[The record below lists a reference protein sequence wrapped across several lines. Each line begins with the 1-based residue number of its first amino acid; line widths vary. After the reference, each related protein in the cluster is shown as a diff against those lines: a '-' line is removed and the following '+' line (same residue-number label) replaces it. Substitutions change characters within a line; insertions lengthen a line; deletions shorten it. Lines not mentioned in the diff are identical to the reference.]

1 MTFTIDY
8 LQRYNGIMR
17 LFTMKREKQKS
28 ESKKKTRWSKS
39 EPEQIER
46 FTWHRQNSLGFYIPS
61 PDIWIEN
68 SF

>member
-28 ESKKKTRWSKS
+28 ESKKKRGGVS
-39 EPEQIER
+39 
-46 FTWHRQNSLGFYIPS
+46 PS
-61 PDIWIEN
+61 P
-68 SF
+68 SK